1 MERSIHPM
9 SERLFNRTDPDAEIL
24 VESRACARRSHRPAP
39 CNTPLAMPTF
49 KLGKLLLLVLVSIG
63 ALSITGCATVAPYE
77 RGILAL
83 PTMAPEDVS
92 TGFDEHVRAVSEGS
106 TGGFGGGGGGC
117 GCN

>member
-1 MERSIHPM
+1 MLFTDVARSVHTSGVVM
-9 SERLFNRTDPDAEIL
+9 RSSRLSLP
-24 VESRACARRSHRPAP
+24 
-39 CNTPLAMPTF
+39 
-49 KLGKLLLLVLVSIG
+49 LLVAITLA
-63 ALSITGCATVAPYE
+63 ALTGCANVAPYE

-83 PTMAPEDVS
+83 PSMTPEDTS